1 MKDIYKEEILPIPAG
16 VKVDIKSRIV
26 TVTGPRGTIQKN
38 FRHAE
43 MDIVKLDTER
53 IRLVVWHGKRK
64 HVACLRTIRSL
75 INNMIVGVT
84 KGYEYKMRF
93 VYAHFPINVIIADD
107 EKSVEIRNFLGQK
120 IVMKVPMLE
129 GVKIVHSKDQKD
141 EIILTGNDLAN
152 VSQSAA
158 NIQQA
163 TTVKNKDI
171 RKFLDGIYVSQ
182 KGQIKGADD
191 D

>member
-1 MKDIYKEEILPIPAG
+1 MKDIYKEEILAIPAG
-16 VKVDIKSRIV
+16 VKVDIKARNVI
-26 TVTGPRGTIQKN
+26 VTGPRGTLEKN

-75 INNMIVGVT
+75 INNMFVGVT

-129 GVKIVHSKDQKD
+129 GVNIVHSKDQKD

-182 KGQIKGADD
+182 KGQIKGSDD
-191 D
+191 E

>member
-1 MKDIYKEEILPIPAG
+1 MKDIYKEELLPIPNG
-16 VKVDIKSRIV
+16 VEVVVKSRII
-26 TVTGPRGTIQKN
+26 TVTGPRGKLTKS
-38 FRHAE
+38 FRHVD
-43 MDIVKLDTER
+43 MDIVKLDTAR
-53 IRLVVWHGKRK
+53 IRLAVWHGKRK

-84 KGYEYKMRF
+84 SGYEYKMRF

-107 EKSVEIRNFLGQK
+107 QKSVEVRNFVGQK
-120 IVMKVPMLE
+120 IILNVPMLD
-129 GVKIVHSKDQKD
+129 GVTITHSKDQKD

-158 NIQQA
+158 NIQQS

-182 KGQIKGADD
+182 KGQIKGADE
-191 D
+191 

>member
-1 MKDIYKEEILPIPAG
+1 MKDIYKEEILAIPDN
-16 VKVDIKSRIV
+16 VKVDVKSRIV
-26 TVTGPRGTIQKN
+26 TVTGPRGALTKN
-38 FRHAE
+38 FRHVD
-43 MDIVKLDTER
+43 MDIVKLDTA
-53 IRLVVWHGKRK
+53 RLRLAVWHGKRK

-75 INNMIVGVT
+75 IHNMIVGVT

-93 VYAHFPINVIIADD
+93 VYAHFPINVVIADD
-107 EKSVEIRNFLGQK
+107 EKSVEIRNFVGQK
-120 IVMKVPMLE
+120 VLLKVPMLE
-129 GVKIVHSKDQKD
+129 GVKIVISKDQKD

-158 NIQQA
+158 NIQQS

-182 KGQIKGADD
+182 KGQIKGADE
-191 D
+191 

>member
-16 VKVDIKSRIV
+16 VTVEVKARNVK
-26 TVTGPRGTIQKN
+26 VTGPRGTLEKS

-43 MDIVKLDTER
+43 MDIVKLDTDR
-53 IRLVVWHGKRK
+53 LRLVVWHGKRK

-75 INNMIVGVT
+75 INNMIIGVT

-107 EKSVEIRNFLGQK
+107 QKSVEIRNFLGQK
-120 IVMKVPMLE
+120 IVMKVPMLD

-141 EIILTGNDLAN
+141 EIILTGNDVAN

-191 D
+191 E

>member
-1 MKDIYKEEILPIPAG
+1 MKDIYKEEILNVPAD
-16 VKVDIKSRIV
+16 VKVDIKARLV
-26 TVTGPRGTIQKN
+26 TVTGPRGAITKN
-38 FRHAE
+38 FRHVE
-43 MDIVKLDTER
+43 MDIVKLSSDR
-53 IRLVVWHGKRK
+53 IKLSVWHGKRK

-75 INNMIVGVT
+75 IHNMIVGVT

-107 EKSVEIRNFLGQK
+107 AKSVEIRNFLGEK
-120 IVMKVPMLE
+120 LVRKVPMLE
-129 GVKIVHSKDQKD
+129 GVTIVHSKDQKD
-141 EIILTGNDLAN
+141 EVVLTGNDLDN

-163 TTVKNKDI
+163 TRVRNKDI

-182 KGQIKGADD
+182 KGTLKGAEE
-191 D
+191 